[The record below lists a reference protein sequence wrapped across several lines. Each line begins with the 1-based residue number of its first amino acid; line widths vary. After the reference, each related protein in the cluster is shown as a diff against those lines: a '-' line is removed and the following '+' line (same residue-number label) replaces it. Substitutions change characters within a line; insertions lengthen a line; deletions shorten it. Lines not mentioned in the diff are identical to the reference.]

1 LALAKRRRL
10 FYDTGFLAIYPAR
23 WRMTTL
29 RFRKYLIFAA
39 ASLLVP
45 CLALAQ
51 DEDTNSEDATYALID
66 AVIDADTREV
76 RNQLGEG
83 ADASVKTDEGLPVV
97 GYAAMKG
104 EADIVAALVEA
115 GADLEGQDKTG
126 ATALMYAAQFNN
138 NEIVTALIE
147 ASASVN
153 AADNLGW
160 TPLMRAVIGGNLD
173 AVTALMEAGADVN
186 ATDFF
191 GRSAVRIAEGRDL
204 DEIVGALNGTPD
216 S

>member
-1 LALAKRRRL
+1 
-10 FYDTGFLAIYPAR
+10 
-23 WRMTTL
+23 M
-29 RFRKYLIFAA
+29 RFRKVLIFVA

-45 CLALAQ
+45 CLGLAQ
-51 DEDTNSEDATYALID
+51 DEEDSASSEDATYALID

-76 RNQLGEG
+76 QNQLGEG

-115 GADLEGQDKTG
+115 GADLEAQDKTG

-153 AADNLGW
+153 ATDNLGW
-160 TPLMRAVIGGNLD
+160 TPLMRAVIGANLD

-191 GRSAVRIAEGRDL
+191 GRSAVLIAEGRDL
-204 DEIVGALNGTPD
+204 DEIIGVLNGSPD

>member
-1 LALAKRRRL
+1 
-10 FYDTGFLAIYPAR
+10 
-23 WRMTTL
+23 
-29 RFRKYLIFAA
+29 
-39 ASLLVP
+39 
-45 CLALAQ
+45 
-51 DEDTNSEDATYALID
+51 
-66 AVIDADTREV
+66 
-76 RNQLGEG
+76 
-83 ADASVKTDEGLPVV
+83 
-97 GYAAMKG
+97 MKG

-138 NEIVTALIE
+138 KEIVTALIE

-191 GRSAVRIAEGRDL
+191 DRTAVRIAEGRDL
-204 DEIVGALNGTPD
+204 DEIIGVLNGSPD

>member
-1 LALAKRRRL
+1 
-10 FYDTGFLAIYPAR
+10 
-23 WRMTTL
+23 M
-29 RFRKYLIFAA
+29 RFRNCFIFVA

-51 DEDTNSEDATYALID
+51 DEDSASSEDATYALID
-66 AVIDADTREV
+66 AVIDADTSEV
-76 RNQLGEG
+76 QNLLGEG

-191 GRSAVRIAEGRDL
+191 DRTAVRIAEGRDL
-204 DEIVGALNGTPD
+204 DEIIGVLNGSPD